1 MGIKGLMSLIQENAP
16 GAVREIAIESYTGRV
31 VAIDASM
38 ALYQF
43 LIAIRHAGEGGHG
56 GGVLTNAEG
65 EQTSHIQGMFNRT
78 IRLLQAGVK
87 PVYVFDGKPPA
98 MKGGELASR
107 AEKRRDAEAKLK
119 EALKAGDGAAASKY
133 EGMLT
138 KVSRKDCEDVKV
150 LLRAMGVPVVYAPCE
165 AEAQCAELCKG
176 GSAHAVGTEDMD
188 ALTFGST
195 VQLRHMTF
203 SKKDKNAKVVEIT
216 YAKLLS
222 GMGLTRPQFVD
233 LCILC
238 GCDYTSTIRGVGP
251 KTALKLIRE
260 HGTIEAVLTSLPRKK
275 LPDVPDGWL
284 RPEDR
289 VARAPKDA
297 AKAEAA
303 EKDPSP
309 TKVDDDDAYAEK
321 DAEKDAPAQGFADPS
336 PPGAGPAAAAS
347 APVADEP
354 ISFASAPADEP
365 ISFSSTSAPTDEP
378 ISFSSTSAPADEPMS
393 FTSTSAPPPAVPE
406 PEAAA
411 APEPEAAAAPE
422 EAEGEFVPEYVTAR
436 GLFNEHEVTPAS
448 NVDLVWGKPDDAA
461 LRKFLIEKMGFNADR
476 VEKALANL
484 TKAQGQRT
492 QRRMDSFF
500 KVLPPKPG
508 AAPKK
513 RPAPPAKK
521 GAAKKGRGPPR
532 K

>member
-150 LLRAMGVPVVYAPCE
+150 LLRAMGVPVVDAPCE

-309 TKVDDDDAYAEK
+309 TKVDDEDAYAEK

-354 ISFASAPADEP
+354 ISF
-365 ISFSSTSAPTDEP
+365 
-378 ISFSSTSAPADEPMS
+378 SSTSAPADEPMS

-411 APEPEAAAAPE
+411 APG